1 MMLMI
6 LAVSLFSQNTPI
18 QKDYLQKS
26 KSQKSGA
33 WVLLSAGVAL
43 MGTGL
48 LIGDSKKA
56 SFDDAGTGI
65 VIGGIGFLATLG
77 SIPTF
82 ISSAK
87 NKKKANSSA
96 FFKMETTPVVQQH
109 TFVKHSF
116 PAIAIKISL

>member
-56 SFDDAGTGI
+56 SFDDAGTGV

-87 NKKKANSSA
+87 NKRKANSA
-96 FFKMETTPVVQQH
+96 TFFKMETMPVLQQH
-109 TFVKHSF
+109 AFVNHSF